1 MQEQRADD
9 LAKQIREAEKMFL
22 EIERAN
28 DIEEQNK
35 LMKNLGTYLENAQ
48 ELAEENA
55 EIKEEIEEYK
65 EHLDQVFRVPG
76 QEELSDSALLREL
89 EQGASETRKY
99 EF

>member
-1 MQEQRADD
+1 M
-9 LAKQIREAEKMFL
+9 L
-22 EIERAN
+22 
-28 DIEEQNK
+28 
-35 LMKNLGTYLENAQ
+35 KNIGTYLENVQ

-55 EIKEEIEEYK
+55 EIKEEIEELK
-65 EHLDQVFRVPG
+65 EYLDQVFRVPG